1 MTLRIWGRKTSTNVQ
16 KVLWLCAELGLSYER
31 IDLGGPFGGLDD
43 PAYRAKNPNGLIPT
57 IEDNGF
63 ILWESHAILRY
74 LAADHPQ
81 SGLMPDDRHARAIM
95 DQWLDWQMVAL
106 GLSLRDLFMKLHRP
120 GAVAPTVEEIAAAA
134 DYAASKFLIVEGRLA
149 QSPYVAG
156 DAFSLADIA
165 VGISVHRWLKLAV
178 DRPVVP
184 AILAWY
190 DRVSMRDAFG
200 KIATI
205 PLK

>member
-1 MTLRIWGRKTSTNVQ
+1 MLKIWGRQTSTNVQ
-16 KVLWLCAELGLSYER
+16 KVLWLCTELGLPYER

-57 IEDNGF
+57 IEDGGF
-63 ILWESHAILRY
+63 VLWESHAILRY
-74 LAADHPQ
+74 LAAGHPQ
-81 SGLMPDDRHARAIM
+81 SGLMPEDRQARAVI

-120 GAVAPTVEEIAAAA
+120 GAVAPTAEEIAAAA
-134 DYAASKFLIVEGRLA
+134 EYAASKFLIVEGRLA
-149 QSPYVAG
+149 GSPYVGG
-156 DAFSLADIA
+156 DMFSLADIA
-165 VGISVHRWLKLAV
+165 VGISVHRWLTLAIE
-178 DRPVVP
+178 RPATP

-190 DRVSMRDAFG
+190 GRISSREAFG
-200 KIATI
+200 SIAAI